1 MHLWHLR
8 PAGAPL
14 AEQEKAD
21 TFVPK
26 LIIERGVTMKLNKLV
41 RYLCTITIFVT
52 AVLICRALWNRYMN
66 SPWTRDGRV
75 RADVINIA
83 SDVSGIVMRVAV
95 KDNQLVHKGDL
106 LFSVD
111 RDRYILAM
119 DQAKARLAARK
130 AEMMMKAQEAERR
143 ARLESVVVSTEN
155 RENARSQADSAEAL
169 YQEAVAAVETANL
182 NLNRTQVRAP
192 VDGYITNLLVH
203 PGDYAT
209 AGISKLAVIDKNSF
223 WVYGY
228 FEENKLRL
236 LHIGDPV
243 EIRLL
248 GKAPLLTGHIE
259 SLSAG
264 ITDRDNPTGREL
276 LHDVNPIF
284 NWVRLAQRVPVRV
297 RIDRIPEN
305 IPLAA
310 GMTCTV
316 VVKSYQESRSG
327 KRGQLFQNLI

>member
-1 MHLWHLR
+1 
-8 PAGAPL
+8 
-14 AEQEKAD
+14 
-21 TFVPK
+21 
-26 LIIERGVTMKLNKLV
+26 
-41 RYLCTITIFVT
+41 
-52 AVLICRALWNRYMN
+52 
-66 SPWTRDGRV
+66 
-75 RADVINIA
+75 
-83 SDVSGIVMRVAV
+83 
-95 KDNQLVHKGDL
+95 
-106 LFSVD
+106 LFTVD
-111 RDRYILAM
+111 RERYVLALE
-119 DQAKARLAARK
+119 QAKARLAARK

-155 RENARSQADSAEAL
+155 RENAKSLADSAEAL
-169 YQEAVAAVETANL
+169 YQEALSAVDTAKL
-182 NLNRTQVRAP
+182 NLNRTQVLAP

-259 SLSAG
+259 SFSAG

-305 IPLAA
+305 VPLAA

-316 VVKSYQESRSG
+316 VVNSSQGSRSG
-327 KRGQLFQNLI
+327 KWGQRFRNLL